1 MENAPPSKAEY
12 RDRLLKMLNILEVK
26 LPLPFSVRLVIRKL
40 EEEHGYSDFR
50 ETPKRGRSFIIG
62 ICTGMESAQAEDTLM
77 HEYAHCLSWFS
88 TQEDHGPEWGVAFS
102 RVYRAIIDE

>member
-1 MENAPPSKAEY
+1 MDPPTKKQY
-12 RDRLLKMLNILEVK
+12 RAVLEKLLTVLQVK
-26 LPLPFSVRLVIRKL
+26 LPLPFPVRLVIRKL

-62 ICTGMESAQAEDTLM
+62 VSSGMGMSQAEDTLM
-77 HEYAHCLSWFS
+77 HEYAHCLCWFS

-102 RVYRAIIDE
+102 RVYRAIVEE